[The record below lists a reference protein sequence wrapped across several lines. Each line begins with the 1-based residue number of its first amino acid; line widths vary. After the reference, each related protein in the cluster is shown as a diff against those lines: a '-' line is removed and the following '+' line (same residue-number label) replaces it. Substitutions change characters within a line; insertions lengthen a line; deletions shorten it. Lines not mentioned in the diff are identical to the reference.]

1 MNVYHKIEKIKFV
14 GGDLLIKI
22 DGRDLRFPLKEIS
35 TILKDASDEELN
47 TFEVSPSGYG
57 IYWPILDEDIS
68 IDGLLG
74 ITHHPTEKKKIAQQ
88 GHLQ

>member
-1 MNVYHKIEKIKFV
+1 MNKYHKIENIKFE

-22 DGRDLRFPLKEIS
+22 DGQDRRFSLNEVS
-35 TILKDASDEELN
+35 SILKDASDEELN
-47 TFEVSPSGYG
+47 SFEVSPSGYG
-57 IYWPILDEDIS
+57 IYWPLLDEDIS

-74 ITHHPTEKKKIAQQ
+74 ITHHPSEKKNIAQQ